1 MLIGHFK
8 TSNRKELGEQNLTD
22 SIEKEIFNT
31 SSDLSQDYAEIAL
44 DTLTNE
50 SLLSEIP
57 IIKSLVSFYKI
68 TSSIIDRHNVKKIL
82 IFLEEFHSK
91 NIDENKLKKF
101 KKRFSEN
108 TKHRNHVLETILL
121 LNEKFIDTEKSKIL
135 ANLFS
140 AHIEEKLSWEEFFN
154 LSFILSNLN
163 PSGYKFLE
171 KSVDEES
178 KIKMK
183 MFEAVEGEALLMA
196 CGIGTKFEDRFHP
209 TGSGKKLYEFGLKP
223 FRKKHN
229 A

>member
-1 MLIGHFK
+1 M
-8 TSNRKELGEQNLTD
+8 REENLTD

-31 SSDLSQDYAEIAL
+31 TSELTQDYTELAL

-68 TSSIIDRHNVKKIL
+68 TSSIVDRHNVKKIL

-91 NIDENKLKKF
+91 SIDENKMKKF
-101 KKRFSEN
+101 KEKFSDN

-140 AHIEEKLSWEEFFN
+140 AHIEDNLTWEEFFK
-154 LSFILSNLN
+154 LSFMLSNLN
-163 PSGYKFLE
+163 PAGYKFLE
-171 KSVDEES
+171 KCVDEKS
-178 KIKMK
+178 TIRMK
-183 MFEAVEGEALLMA
+183 MTETIEGEALLMA
-196 CGIGTKFEDRFHP
+196 CGIGTKFEEQFKP
-209 TGSGKKLYEFGLKP
+209 TRTAIKLYEYGLKP
-223 FRKKHN
+223 LKK
-229 A
+229 

>member
-1 MLIGHFK
+1 MEGNIKSKRIG
-8 TSNRKELGEQNLTD
+8 ELNLTE
-22 SIEKEIFNT
+22 SIENEIFNT

-44 DTLTNE
+44 DALTHE

-57 IIKSLVSFYKI
+57 VIKSLVSFYKI
-68 TSSIIDRHNVKKIL
+68 TSSIIDRYNVKKIL
-82 IFLEEFHSK
+82 IFLEEFHSN

-101 KKRFSEN
+101 QKKFSEN

-135 ANLFS
+135 ANMFS

-154 LSFILSNLN
+154 LSFILNNLN

-171 KSVDEES
+171 KSIDEES

-183 MFEAVEGEALLMA
+183 MFEMIEGQAILMA
-196 CGIGTKFEDRFHP
+196 CGIGTKSEDKFYL
-209 TGSGKKLYEFGLKP
+209 TGTGKKLYEFGLKP
-223 FRKKHN
+223 LRKKHIG
-229 A
+229 